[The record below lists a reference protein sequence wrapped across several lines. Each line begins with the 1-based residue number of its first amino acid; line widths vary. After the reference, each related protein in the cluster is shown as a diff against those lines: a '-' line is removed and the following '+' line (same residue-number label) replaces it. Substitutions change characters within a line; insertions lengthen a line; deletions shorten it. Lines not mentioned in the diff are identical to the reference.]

1 MGNIEGSGGEVNRA
15 QPSDLAMFQTDSGKR
30 VILRL
35 KPGMDYQTHKGIIY
49 YDDVIGLAWGS
60 RVETH
65 LGSPFTLLRPS
76 LRDLLLHIRRKS
88 QIIFPKDIGYIL
100 LRLSVGA
107 ASRVLEIGTGSGA
120 LTTAL
125 AWTVGEEGRIVS
137 YERREDMQELAR
149 QNLARVGLENRVDFV
164 LADAIEGINESG
176 FDSAFIDVAAP
187 ELLLKPLQQALNSGA
202 IAGFILP
209 TTNQV
214 SALLAAASTSGFA
227 HFEVLEI
234 LLRSYKPVAG
244 RLRPVDRMVAHTG
257 YLIFMRFVAGS
268 L

>member
-1 MGNIEGSGGEVNRA
+1 VNRV
-15 QPSDLAMFQTDSGKR
+15 QPGDLAMFQTESGKR

-35 KPGMDYQTHKGIIY
+35 DPGMDYQTHKGIIY
-49 YDDVIGLAWGS
+49 HDDVIGLAWGS

-76 LRDLLLHIRRKS
+76 LRDLLLHIRRRS

-100 LRLSVGA
+100 LRLSIG
-107 ASRVLEIGTGSGA
+107 SGNRVLEIGTGSGA

-125 AWTVGEEGRIVS
+125 AWTVGKEGLIVT

-149 QNLARVGLENRVDFV
+149 QNLARVGLEDRVDFV
-164 LADAIEGINESG
+164 LADAIEGITESG

-187 ELLLKPLQQALNSGA
+187 ELALGSLHQALNSGA
-202 IAGFILP
+202 VAGFILP

-214 SALLAAASTSGFA
+214 STLLESASTAGFE
-227 HFEVLEI
+227 HPEVLEI
-234 LLRSYKPVAG
+234 LLRSYKPVPG
-244 RLRPVDRMVAHTG
+244 RLRPVDRMIAHTG
-257 YLIFMRFVAGS
+257 YLIFMRFLAEGERD
-268 L
+268 